1 MTDMF
6 SWVNLKSTFEVDHF
20 RKVAE
25 GDNDSQDEQ
34 GCFLSSF
41 FSWAF
46 ELCQLQSPFC
56 GAHVD
61 CLEVSVAG
69 CTLSL
74 SVFMFYGI
82 WIGNMENA
90 NIVNKSQALTRM

>member
-1 MTDMF
+1 MTNMF
-6 SWVNLKSTFEVDHF
+6 SRVNLKSAFEVDQF
-20 RKVAE
+20 REVAE

-34 GCFLSSF
+34 GCFLSSSF
-41 FSWAF
+41 LWAF
-46 ELCQLQSPFC
+46 ELWQLQSPFC

-82 WIGNMENA
+82 WIENA
-90 NIVNKSQALTRM
+90 NIVNKSQAPAKM